1 MHDIVIRGALIVD
14 GSGKPSYTGDVA
26 VGDGIIQQVGGKA
39 GAARREIHADGC
51 LVTPGWIDIH
61 THYDGQATWDP
72 YLSPSTWH
80 GVTTAIM
87 GNCGVGFAPVKPDRR
102 EWLIKVMEGVE
113 DIPGTV
119 LSEGIQWDWE
129 SFPEYLDALDR
140 RPKAL
145 DIGAQ
150 IPHSAV
156 RAYVMGDRGVHHDEA
171 SPEDL
176 LQMRELVREAML
188 AGAVGFSTSRTF
200 LHKYDER
207 KYPPGTFATDE
218 ELSALGGVLGEV
230 GHGVF
235 QMTANHPAMEAELP
249 WLEHLARSNKLPV
262 LFNLQQTD
270 GAPDVWKEI
279 ARALDRAHADNL
291 PLMAGISGRPLGILF
306 SWQSTLHP
314 FIAHPTYI
322 ELQKLPF
329 DEQLRQLRDPAVR
342 ARIMQEERG
351 LLDRRARTLFSSF
364 HKIYRLGEQPDY
376 EPEPHESVAA
386 MAQRTGRPPLEII
399 YDLMLE
405 NDGKAILYYPS
416 FNYSYESLDH
426 LHQLMQHPNTVNS
439 LSDGGAH
446 CGYICD
452 VSMPTFMLSF
462 WTRDRKRGPL
472 LSLEHVVKRQTLD
485 TAKVYGL
492 HDRGLLREG
501 YKADINIVDPA
512 AVTVH
517 CPEMVFD
524 LPAGGRRLIQRA
536 DGYVATLV
544 NGMPIFER
552 GEATGALPGK
562 LLRGGRTGQPR
573 GARA

>member
-1 MHDIVIRGALIVD
+1 MHDLVIRGASIVD
-14 GSGKPSYTGDVA
+14 GSGEPAYTGDLA
-26 VGDGIIQQVGGKA
+26 ITNGTIEQVGGRA
-39 GAARREIHADGC
+39 GAGRREIDADGC
-51 LVTPGWIDIH
+51 LATPGWVDIH

-87 GNCGVGFAPVKPDRR
+87 GNCGVGFAPVKPERR

-156 RAYVMGDRGVHHDEA
+156 RAYVMGDRGIHHDEA
-171 SPEDL
+171 SPKDL
-176 LQMRELVREAML
+176 QAMRQIVREAMQ

-218 ELSALGGVLGEV
+218 EISSLGAVLGEV

-249 WLEHLARSNKLPV
+249 WLEHLARHNRLPV

-270 GAPDVWKEI
+270 AAPDVWKQI
-279 ARALDRAHADNL
+279 TRTLDRARDAQI

-306 SWQSTLHP
+306 SWESTLHP
-314 FIAHPTYI
+314 FIAHPTFMA
-322 ELQKLPF
+322 LQDLPF
-329 DEQLRQLRDPAVR
+329 AQRIERLRDPEVR
-342 ARIMQEERG
+342 TRIMSEERG
-351 LLDRRARTLFSSF
+351 LLDRRAQTLFNSF
-364 HKIYRLGEQPDY
+364 HKIYRLGSDPDY
-376 EPEPHESVAA
+376 EPLPEESVAA
-386 MAQRTGRPPLEII
+386 MASRSGRPPLEIV

-416 FNYSYESLDH
+416 FNYSYENLDH
-426 LHQLMQHPNTVNS
+426 LHELMQHANTVNS

-452 VSMPTFMLSF
+452 VSLPSFMLSF

-472 LSLEHVVKRQTLD
+472 LPLEHVVKRQTLD
-485 TAKVYGL
+485 TASIYGL
-492 HDRGLLREG
+492 HDRGLLRAG
-501 YKADINIVDPA
+501 YKADVNIIDPKA
-512 AVTVH
+512 IRIH

-524 LPAGGRRLIQRA
+524 LPAGGRRLVQRA
-536 DGYVATLV
+536 DGYLATLV
-544 NGMPIFER
+544 NGLPIFEM
-552 GEATGALPGK
+552 GEATGALPGQ
-562 LLRGGRTGQPR
+562 LLRGTKSRHVP
-573 GARA
+573 GA

>member
-1 MHDIVIRGALIVD
+1 MHDLVIRGASIVD
-14 GSGKPSYTGDVA
+14 GSGEPAYTGDLA
-26 VGDGIIQQVGGKA
+26 ITNGTIEQAGGRA
-39 GAARREIHADGC
+39 GAGRREINADGC

-87 GNCGVGFAPVKPDRR
+87 GNCGVGFAPVKPERR

-129 SFPEYLDALDR
+129 TFPEYLDALDR

-156 RAYVMGDRGVHHDEA
+156 RAYVMGDRGIHHDEA
-171 SPEDL
+171 SPKDL
-176 LQMRELVREAML
+176 QAMRQLVREAMQ

-218 ELSALGGVLGEV
+218 EISSLGAVLGEV

-249 WLEHLARSNKLPV
+249 WLEHLARHNKLPV

-270 GAPDVWKEI
+270 AAPDVWKQI
-279 ARALDRAHADNL
+279 TRTLDRARDEQI

-306 SWQSTLHP
+306 SWESTLHP
-314 FIAHPTYI
+314 FIAHPTFI
-322 ELQKLPF
+322 ALQDLPF
-329 DEQLRQLRDPAVR
+329 AQRIERLRDPEVR
-342 ARIMQEERG
+342 ARIMSEERG
-351 LLDRRARTLFSSF
+351 LLDRRAQTLFNSF
-364 HKIYRLGEQPDY
+364 HKIYRLGSDPDY
-376 EPEPHESVAA
+376 EPLPEESVAA
-386 MAQRTGRPPLEII
+386 MAARSGRPPLEIV

-416 FNYSYESLDH
+416 FNYSYENLDH
-426 LHQLMQHPNTVNS
+426 LHELMQHANTVNS

-452 VSMPTFMLSF
+452 VSLPSFMLSF

-472 LSLEHVVKRQTLD
+472 LPLEHIVKRQTFD
-485 TAKVYGL
+485 TASIYGL
-492 HDRGLLREG
+492 NDRGLLRAG
-501 YKADINIVDPA
+501 YKADVNIIDPQA
-512 AVTVH
+512 IRVH

-536 DGYVATLV
+536 DGYLATVV
-544 NGMPIFER
+544 NGLPIFER

-562 LLRGGRTGQPR
+562 LLRGTKPCHVP
-573 GARA
+573 GA

>member
-1 MHDIVIRGALIVD
+1 MHDLVIRGASIVD
-14 GSGKPSYTGDVA
+14 GSGEPAYTGDLA
-26 VGDGIIQQVGGKA
+26 ITNGTIEQAGGRA
-39 GAARREIHADGC
+39 GAGRREINADGC
-51 LVTPGWIDIH
+51 LVTPGWVDIH

-87 GNCGVGFAPVKPDRR
+87 GNCGVGFAPVKPERR

-129 SFPEYLDALDR
+129 TFPEYLDALDR

-156 RAYVMGDRGVHHDEA
+156 RAYVMGDRGIHHDEA
-171 SPEDL
+171 SPKDL
-176 LQMRELVREAML
+176 QAMRQIVREAMQ

-218 ELSALGGVLGEV
+218 EISSLGAVLGEV

-249 WLEHLARSNKLPV
+249 WLEHLARHNKLPV

-270 GAPDVWKEI
+270 AAPDVWKQI
-279 ARALDRAHADNL
+279 TRTLDRARDAQI

-306 SWQSTLHP
+306 SWESTLHP
-314 FIAHPTYI
+314 FIAHPTFI
-322 ELQKLPF
+322 ALQDLPF
-329 DEQLRQLRDPAVR
+329 AQRIERLRDPEVR
-342 ARIMQEERG
+342 ARIMGEERG
-351 LLDRRARTLFSSF
+351 LLDRRAQTLFNSF
-364 HKIYRLGEQPDY
+364 HKIYRLGSDPDY
-376 EPEPHESVAA
+376 EPLPEESVAA
-386 MAQRTGRPPLEII
+386 MAARSGRPPLEIV

-416 FNYSYESLDH
+416 FNYSYENLDH
-426 LHQLMQHPNTVNS
+426 LHELMQHANTVNS

-452 VSMPTFMLSF
+452 VSLPSFMLSF

-472 LSLEHVVKRQTLD
+472 LPLEHIVRRQTLD
-485 TAKVYGL
+485 TARVYGL
-492 HDRGLLREG
+492 HDRGLLRAG
-501 YKADINIVDPA
+501 YKADVNVIDPKA
-512 AVTVH
+512 IRVH

-524 LPAGGRRLIQRA
+524 LPAGGRRLVQRA
-536 DGYVATLV
+536 DGYLATLV
-544 NGMPIFER
+544 NGQPIFEK

-562 LLRGGRTGQPR
+562 LLRGTRPR
-573 GARA
+573 HVPGA

>member
-1 MHDIVIRGALIVD
+1 MHDLVIRGASIVD
-14 GSGKPSYTGDVA
+14 GSGEPAYTGDLA
-26 VGDGIIQQVGGKA
+26 ITNGTIEQAGGRA
-39 GAARREIHADGC
+39 GAGRREIDADGC
-51 LVTPGWIDIH
+51 LVTPGWVDIH

-87 GNCGVGFAPVKPDRR
+87 GNCGVGFAPVKPERR

-129 SFPEYLDALDR
+129 TFPEYLDALDR

-156 RAYVMGDRGVHHDEA
+156 RAYVMGDRGIHHDEA
-171 SPEDL
+171 SPKDL
-176 LQMRELVREAML
+176 QAMRQLVREAMQ

-218 ELSALGGVLGEV
+218 EISSLGAVLGEV

-249 WLEHLARSNKLPV
+249 WLEHLARHNKLPV

-270 GAPDVWKEI
+270 AAPDVWKQI
-279 ARALDRAHADNL
+279 TRTLDRARDAQI

-306 SWQSTLHP
+306 SWESTLHP
-314 FIAHPTYI
+314 FIAHPTFI
-322 ELQKLPF
+322 ALQDLPF
-329 DEQLRQLRDPAVR
+329 AQRIERLRDPEVR
-342 ARIMQEERG
+342 ARIMGEERG
-351 LLDRRARTLFSSF
+351 LLDRRAQTLFNSF
-364 HKIYRLGEQPDY
+364 HKIYRLGSDPDY
-376 EPEPHESVAA
+376 EPLPEESVAA
-386 MAQRTGRPPLEII
+386 MAARSGRPPLEIV

-416 FNYSYESLDH
+416 FNYSYENLDH
-426 LHQLMQHPNTVNS
+426 LHELMQHANTVNS

-452 VSMPTFMLSF
+452 VSLPSFMLSF

-472 LSLEHVVKRQTLD
+472 LPLEHIVRRQTLD
-485 TAKVYGL
+485 TARVYGL
-492 HDRGLLREG
+492 HDRGLLRAG
-501 YKADINIVDPA
+501 YKADVNIIDPQA
-512 AVTVH
+512 IRVH

-524 LPAGGRRLIQRA
+524 LPAGGRRLVQRA
-536 DGYVATLV
+536 DGYLATLV
-544 NGMPIFER
+544 NGLPIFEM

-562 LLRGGRTGQPR
+562 LLRGTKPR
-573 GARA
+573 HVPGA

>member
-1 MHDIVIRGALIVD
+1 MHEVVIRGGTIVD
-14 GSGKPSYTGDVA
+14 GSGAPAQAGDLA
-26 VGDGIIQQVGGKA
+26 IDGGRVTQAGGKA
-39 GAARREIHADGC
+39 GPGIREIDAQGA
-51 LVTPGWIDIH
+51 LVTPGWVDIH

-113 DIPGTV
+113 DIPGSV

-129 SFPEYLDALDR
+129 TFPEYLDALDR

-156 RAYVMGDRGVHHDEA
+156 RAYVMGERAIHHDEA

-176 LQMRELVREAML
+176 LAMRQVVREAL
-188 AGAVGFSTSRTF
+188 VAGAVGFSTSRTF

-207 KYPPGTFATDE
+207 KYPPGTFATGE
-218 ELSALGGVLGEV
+218 EISALGSVMGEV

-235 QMTANHPAMEAELP
+235 QMTANHPAMEAEIP
-249 WLEHLARSNKLPV
+249 WLLQLARHNRLPV

-270 GAPDVWKEI
+270 AAPDVWKQI
-279 ARALDRAHADNL
+279 LNTLDQARDDGV
-291 PLMAGISGRPLGILF
+291 PLLAGISGRPLGILF

-314 FIAHPTYI
+314 FIAHPSYQA
-322 ELQKLPF
+322 LQGLPF
-329 DEQLRQLRDPAVR
+329 AEKLARLRDPETR
-342 ARIMQEERG
+342 RKIMNEQRG
-351 LLDRRARTLFSSF
+351 LLDRRAETLFSSF
-364 HKIYRLGEQPDY
+364 HKIFRLGKEPDY
-376 EPEPHESVAA
+376 EPLPEESVAA
-386 MAQRTGRPPLEII
+386 MAQRSGQAPLEMV

-405 NDGKAILYYPS
+405 NDGQAILYYPS
-416 FNYSYESLDH
+416 FNYSYENLDH
-426 LHQLMQHPNTVNS
+426 LHQLMQHGNTVNS

-452 VSMPTFMLSF
+452 VSLPTFMLTH
-462 WTRDRKRGPL
+462 WTRDRRRGPL
-472 LSLEHVVKRQTLD
+472 LPLEHVVRRQTHD
-485 TAKVYGL
+485 TAMVYGL
-492 HDRGLLREG
+492 ADRGMLRAG
-501 YKADINIVDPA
+501 YKADVNIIDPEA
-512 AVTVH
+512 LRVH

-524 LPAGGRRLIQRA
+524 LPGGGRRLVQRA
-536 DGYVATLV
+536 DGYLATLV
-544 NGMPIFER
+544 NGVPIFEQGR
-552 GEATGALPGK
+552 ATGSFPGK
-562 LLRGGRTGQPR
+562 LLRGGTLQHV
-573 GARA
+573 